1 MKEQKQIVRAQNPL
15 APSTDFAKGTESN
28 TLGVVASAGE
38 VARVQAQLVYAASR
52 PRDEQRAVDRM
63 LTAFQR
69 PSLAS
74 KALYQYARG
83 GSEVSGLS
91 IRAAEAMAMAWG
103 NMDFGLRELEQ
114 KQGESTVE
122 AYAWDLETNVRRAVT
137 FRVPHYRD
145 TRQGRKR
152 LEDSRDIYELVA
164 NQGARRVRACILAVL
179 PRDIQEA
186 VETQVAETMKATFEI
201 TPESLKAWLEA
212 FGRLGVTK
220 AMLEARSQRRFDSI
234 TPAQMMGLANIY
246 NSIKDGVAR
255 VEDFFQVQD
264 TAQGGAAGRKP
275 MTLEEKAAAA
285 KATQDS
291 QKEQEK
297 QNADAEGETLTLEG

>member
-1 MKEQKQIVRAQNPL
+1 MKEQTQIARAQNPL
-15 APSTDFAKGTESN
+15 AVASNFAKGTESN

-83 GSEVSGLS
+83 GSDISGLS

-220 AMLEARSQRRFDSI
+220 AMLEARIQRRFDSI
-234 TPAQMMGLANIY
+234 TPAQMMGLANIF
-246 NSIKDGVAR
+246 NSIKDGIAR
-255 VEDFFQVQD
+255 VEDFFQVQESN
-264 TAQGGAAGRKP
+264 AGAGAKKP

-285 KATQDS
+285 AGKA
-291 QKEQEK
+291 KEQEDATSTE
-297 QNADAEGETLTLEG
+297 NAEEKEDLALEG

>member
-1 MKEQKQIVRAQNPL
+1 MKEQTQIARAQNPL
-15 APSTDFAKGTESN
+15 AVASNFAKGTESN

-220 AMLEARSQRRFDSI
+220 AMLEARIQRRFDSI
-234 TPAQMMGLANIY
+234 TPAQMMGLANIF
-246 NSIKDGVAR
+246 NSIKDGIAR
-255 VEDFFQVQD
+255 VEDFFQVQEGN
-264 TAQGGAAGRKP
+264 AGAKKTL
-275 MTLEEKAAAA
+275 TLEEKAAAA
-285 KATQDS
+285 AGKA
-291 QKEQEK
+291 KEQEESTDK
-297 QNADAEGETLTLEG
+297 AEEKEDLTLEG

>member
-1 MKEQKQIVRAQNPL
+1 MMKEQKQIVRAQNPL

-103 NMDFGLRELEQ
+103 NIDFGLRELEQ

-164 NQGARRVRACILAVL
+164 NQGSRRVRACILAVL

-212 FGRLGVTK
+212 FGRLGVNK
-220 AMLEARSQRRFDSI
+220 AMLEARIQRRFDSI
-234 TPAQMMGLANIY
+234 TPAQMMGLANIF

-255 VEDFFQVQD
+255 VEDFFQVQES
-264 TAQGGAAGRKP
+264 GAGAGVKKTL
-275 MTLEEKAAAA
+275 TLEEKAAAA
-285 KATQDS
+285 AGKA
-291 QKEQEK
+291 KEQE
-297 QNADAEGETLTLEG
+297 DAASTDKAEEKEPLTLKG

>member
-1 MKEQKQIVRAQNPL
+1 MKEQTQIARAQNPL
-15 APSTDFAKGTESN
+15 AVASNFAKGTESN

-145 TRQGRKR
+145 TRAGRKK

-220 AMLEARSQRRFDSI
+220 AMLEARIQRRFDSI

-246 NSIKDGVAR
+246 NSIKDGIAR
-255 VEDFFQVQD
+255 VEDFFQVQEGN
-264 TAQGGAAGRKP
+264 AGAKKTL
-275 MTLEEKAAAA
+275 TLEEKAAAA
-285 KATQDS
+285 AGKAT
-291 QKEQEK
+291 EQEESTDK
-297 QNADAEGETLTLEG
+297 AEEKEDLTLEG

>member
-1 MKEQKQIVRAQNPL
+1 MKEQTQIARAQNPL
-15 APSTDFAKGTESN
+15 AVASNFAKGTENN

-220 AMLEARSQRRFDSI
+220 AMLEARIQRRFDSI
-234 TPAQMMGLANIY
+234 TPAQMMGLANIF
-246 NSIKDGVAR
+246 NSIKDGIAR
-255 VEDFFQVQD
+255 VEDFFQVQEGN
-264 TAQGGAAGRKP
+264 TGAKKTL
-275 MTLEEKAAAA
+275 TLEEKAAAA
-285 KATQDS
+285 AAGKA
-291 QKEQEK
+291 KEQE
-297 QNADAEGETLTLEG
+297 DATSTDKAEEKEDLTLEG

>member
-1 MKEQKQIVRAQNPL
+1 MKEQTQIARAQNPI
-15 APSTDFAKGTESN
+15 AVASNFAKGTESN

-145 TRQGRKR
+145 TRAGRKK

-186 VETQVAETMKATFEI
+186 VETQVAETMKATFEV

-220 AMLEARSQRRFDSI
+220 AMLEARIQRRFDSI

-246 NSIKDGVAR
+246 NSIKDGIAR
-255 VEDFFQVQD
+255 VEDFFQVQEGN
-264 TAQGGAAGRKP
+264 AGAKKTL
-275 MTLEEKAAAA
+275 TLEEKAAAA
-285 KATQDS
+285 AGKA
-291 QKEQEK
+291 KEQEESTDK
-297 QNADAEGETLTLEG
+297 AEEKEDLTLEG

>member
-1 MKEQKQIVRAQNPL
+1 MKEQTQIARAQNPL
-15 APSTDFAKGTESN
+15 AVASNFAKGTESN

-145 TRQGRKR
+145 TRAGRKR

-220 AMLEARSQRRFDSI
+220 AMLEARIQRRFDSI

-246 NSIKDGVAR
+246 NSIKDGIAR
-255 VEDFFQVQD
+255 VEDFFQVQEM
-264 TAQGGAAGRKP
+264 AQGGAAGRKP

-285 KATQDS
+285 QATQDA

-297 QNADAEGETLTLEG
+297 QDADAEGEPLTLEG

>member
-1 MKEQKQIVRAQNPL
+1 MTQKPIVRAQNPL
-15 APSTDFAKGTESN
+15 AVASNFAKGTESN

-83 GSEVSGLS
+83 GSDISGLS

-145 TRQGRKR
+145 TRAGRKR

-201 TPESLKAWLEA
+201 TP
-212 FGRLGVTK
+212 
-220 AMLEARSQRRFDSI
+220 
-234 TPAQMMGLANIY
+234 
-246 NSIKDGVAR
+246 
-255 VEDFFQVQD
+255 
-264 TAQGGAAGRKP
+264 
-275 MTLEEKAAAA
+275 
-285 KATQDS
+285 
-291 QKEQEK
+291 
-297 QNADAEGETLTLEG
+297 

>member
-1 MKEQKQIVRAQNPL
+1 MKEQTQIARAQNPL
-15 APSTDFAKGTESN
+15 AVASNFAKGTESN

-103 NMDFGLRELEQ
+103 NIDFGLRELEQ

-220 AMLEARSQRRFDSI
+220 AMLEARIQRRFDSI
-234 TPAQMMGLANIY
+234 TPAQMMGLANIF
-246 NSIKDGVAR
+246 NAIKDGIAR
-255 VEDFFQVQD
+255 VDDFFQVQEGN
-264 TAQGGAAGRKP
+264 AGAKKTL
-275 MTLEEKAAAA
+275 TLEEKAAAA
-285 KATQDS
+285 AGKA
-291 QKEQEK
+291 KEQE
-297 QNADAEGETLTLEG
+297 DATSTDKAEEKEDLTLEG

>member
-1 MKEQKQIVRAQNPL
+1 MEKQTQIARAQNPL
-15 APSTDFAKGTESN
+15 AVASNFAKGTESN

-220 AMLEARSQRRFDSI
+220 AMLEARIQRRFDSI

-246 NSIKDGVAR
+246 NSIKDGIAR
-255 VEDFFQVQD
+255 VEDFFQVQEGN
-264 TAQGGAAGRKP
+264 AGAGVKKTL
-275 MTLEEKAAAA
+275 TLEEKAAAA
-285 KATQDS
+285 AGKA
-291 QKEQEK
+291 KEQEDATSA
-297 QNADAEGETLTLEG
+297 NAEEQEDLALEV

>member
-1 MKEQKQIVRAQNPL
+1 MKEQTQIARAQNPL
-15 APSTDFAKGTESN
+15 AVASNFAKGTESN

-145 TRQGRKR
+145 TRAGRKR

-186 VETQVAETMKATFEI
+186 VETQVAETMKATFEV

-220 AMLEARSQRRFDSI
+220 AMLEARIQRRFDSI

-246 NSIKDGVAR
+246 NSIKDGIAR
-255 VEDFFQVQD
+255 VEDFFQVQEGN
-264 TAQGGAAGRKP
+264 AGAKKTL
-275 MTLEEKAAAA
+275 TLEEKAAAA
-285 KATQDS
+285 AGKA
-291 QKEQEK
+291 KEQEESTDK
-297 QNADAEGETLTLEG
+297 AEEKEDLTLEG

>member
-1 MKEQKQIVRAQNPL
+1 MKEQTQIARAQNPL
-15 APSTDFAKGTESN
+15 AVASNFAKGTESN

-145 TRQGRKR
+145 TRAGRKR

-220 AMLEARSQRRFDSI
+220 AMLEARIQRRFDSI
-234 TPAQMMGLANIY
+234 TPAQMIELANIY
-246 NSIKDGVAR
+246 NSIKDGIAR
-255 VEDFFQVQD
+255 VEDFFQVQEGN
-264 TAQGGAAGRKP
+264 AGAKKTL
-275 MTLEEKAAAA
+275 TLEEKAAAA
-285 KATQDS
+285 AGKA
-291 QKEQEK
+291 KEQE
-297 QNADAEGETLTLEG
+297 DATSTDKAEEKEDMALEG

>member
-1 MKEQKQIVRAQNPL
+1 MKEQTQIARAQNPL
-15 APSTDFAKGTESN
+15 AVASNFAKGTESN

-220 AMLEARSQRRFDSI
+220 AMLEARIQRRFDSI

-246 NSIKDGVAR
+246 NSIKDGIAR
-255 VEDFFQVQD
+255 VEDFFQVQEGN
-264 TAQGGAAGRKP
+264 AGAKKTL
-275 MTLEEKAAAA
+275 TLEEKAAAA
-285 KATQDS
+285 AGKA
-291 QKEQEK
+291 KEQEESTDK
-297 QNADAEGETLTLEG
+297 AEEKEDLTLEG

>member
-1 MKEQKQIVRAQNPL
+1 MTQQKQIVRAQNPL
-15 APSTDFAKGTESN
+15 APSTDFAKGTENN

-83 GSEVSGLS
+83 GSDVSGLS

-186 VETQVAETMKATFEI
+186 VETQVAETMKATFSI
-201 TPESLKAWLEA
+201 TPESLKAWLDA

-220 AMLEARSQRRFDSI
+220 AMLEARIQRRFDSI

-255 VEDFFQVQD
+255 VEDFFQAQE
-264 TAQGGAAGRKP
+264 TAQRVAAGRKP
-275 MTLEEKAAAA
+275 MTLEEKAATAA
-285 KATQDS
+285 GKA
-291 QKEQEK
+291 KEQEDATST
-297 QNADAEGETLTLEG
+297 NAEEKEDLALEG

>member
-1 MKEQKQIVRAQNPL
+1 MKEQTQIARAQNPL
-15 APSTDFAKGTESN
+15 AVASNFAKGTESN

-145 TRQGRKR
+145 TRAGRKK

-220 AMLEARSQRRFDSI
+220 AMLEARIQRRFDSI
-234 TPAQMMGLANIY
+234 TPAQMMGLANIF
-246 NSIKDGVAR
+246 NSIKDGIAR
-255 VEDFFQVQD
+255 VEDFFQVQEGN
-264 TAQGGAAGRKP
+264 AGAKKTL
-275 MTLEEKAAAA
+275 TLEEKAAAA
-285 KATQDS
+285 AGKA
-291 QKEQEK
+291 KEQE
-297 QNADAEGETLTLEG
+297 DATSTDKAEEKEDLTLEG

>member
-1 MKEQKQIVRAQNPL
+1 MMKEQTQIARAQNPL
-15 APSTDFAKGTESN
+15 AVASNFAKGTESN

-220 AMLEARSQRRFDSI
+220 AMLEARIQRRFDSI
-234 TPAQMMGLANIY
+234 TPAQMMGLANIF
-246 NSIKDGVAR
+246 NSIKDGIAR

-264 TAQGGAAGRKP
+264 GNAGAKKTL
-275 MTLEEKAAAA
+275 TLEEKAAAA
-285 KATQDS
+285 AGKA
-291 QKEQEK
+291 KEQE
-297 QNADAEGETLTLEG
+297 DATSTDKAEEKEDLALQG